1 MVKQKLSLIMGLA
14 ITATCLGTLSFS
26 IPSTKADVPPDLTNS
41 ALQKLAQSTGIPIT
55 RLKVV
60 NSTQFEYPLQGKSTT
75 KFKII
80 DKRSGE
86 IYSISLDSQGQEL
99 NSLQLQ
105 NQELTIQKAR
115 NGKLAPALND
125 KLSNLSSDRSV
136 KVAIWLKEANFTPQ
150 PRPPANVKTSPLT
163 SLQALKQAE
172 QERTTAIKPLI
183 NSASNKLKNLGFQ
196 VKADQ
201 NAPVI
206 YANLTPSRIQQVAKL
221 REVDQIYE
229 DKQLQPTLDVARATI
244 FANIPQSQGFTG
256 AGIKVGEIEVG
267 GRINTANPYLA
278 GTVQDLTF
286 SCNNSHADA
295 VAGMIRSTHPTIR
308 GIAPGAS
315 LWVGGSCGGWSS
327 ELQDRT
333 NAASNWGAQVFN
345 LSLGGDSG
353 RRVDSFARFYD
364 DLVMNR
370 SRTVVIAAGNSGN
383 GGNVGT
389 PAVAYNVIAVGSF
402 DDRNTTSWLD
412 DLISSFSSGADPI
425 STNGDR
431 EKPEISA
438 PGSNIKSTIRVSP
451 WVGST
456 GSGTSYAAPMITGIV
471 AQMMQANSSLTSWPE
486 AVKAIL
492 MTTAV
497 HNIEGSA
504 RLSELDGAGGA
515 ASDRAVNLARNIG
528 GRWGGQSYSCS
539 TATNVDVATFS
550 LTGGVRTRATIA
562 WNNNPSYVNYANQPS
577 ADLDLQIVNSA
588 GTVVSSSASWD
599 NTYEIVDFTPSTSGT
614 YKLRVQKHRCDLTPN
629 WLGWAWRQG
638 S

>member
-1 MVKQKLSLIMGLA
+1 M
-14 ITATCLGTLSFS
+14 
-26 IPSTKADVPPDLTNS
+26 
-41 ALQKLAQSTGIPIT
+41 
-55 RLKVV
+55 
-60 NSTQFEYPLQGKSTT
+60 
-75 KFKII
+75 
-80 DKRSGE
+80 
-86 IYSISLDSQGQEL
+86 
-99 NSLQLQ
+99 
-105 NQELTIQKAR
+105 
-115 NGKLAPALND
+115 
-125 KLSNLSSDRSV
+125 
-136 KVAIWLKEANFTPQ
+136 
-150 PRPPANVKTSPLT
+150 
-163 SLQALKQAE
+163 KQADE
-172 QERTTAIKPLI
+172 DRAAAIKPVV

-196 VKADQ
+196 VKADK

-206 YANLTPSRIQQVAKL
+206 YSSLTPSQIRQAAKL
-221 REVDQIYE
+221 GEVDQVYE
-229 DKQLQPTLDVARATI
+229 DKQMQPTLDVARATI
-244 FANIPQSQGFTG
+244 FAHIPQSQGFTG
-256 AGIKVGEIEVG
+256 SGIKVGEIEVG

-286 SCNNSHADA
+286 SCNNAHADA

-308 GIAPGAS
+308 GIAPAAS

-333 NAASNWGAQVFN
+333 NAAANWGAQVFN

-353 RRVDSFARFYD
+353 RTVDSFARFYD

-370 SRTVVIAAGNSGN
+370 SRSVVIAAGNSGN
-383 GGNVGT
+383 SGNVGS

-402 DDRNTTSWLD
+402 DDRNTNSWLD
-412 DLISSFSSGADPI
+412 DIISSFSSGVDPI

-438 PGSNIKSTIRVSP
+438 PGSNIKSTTRVSP

-456 GSGTSYAAPMITGIV
+456 GSGTSYAAPMVTGVV

-497 HNIEGSA
+497 HNIEGST
-504 RLSELDGAGGA
+504 RLSELDGAGGT

-528 GRWGGQSYSCS
+528 GKWGGQSYSCS
-539 TATNVDVATFS
+539 SATNIDVATFS
-550 LTGGVRTRATIA
+550 LTSGVRTRATIA
-562 WNNNPSYVNYANQPS
+562 WDNNPSYVNYANQPS
-577 ADLDLQIVNSA
+577 ADLDLQIVNSV

-599 NTYEIVDFTPSTSGT
+599 NNYEIVDFTPSTSGT

-629 WLGWAWRQG
+629 WLGWSWRQG
-638 S
+638 N